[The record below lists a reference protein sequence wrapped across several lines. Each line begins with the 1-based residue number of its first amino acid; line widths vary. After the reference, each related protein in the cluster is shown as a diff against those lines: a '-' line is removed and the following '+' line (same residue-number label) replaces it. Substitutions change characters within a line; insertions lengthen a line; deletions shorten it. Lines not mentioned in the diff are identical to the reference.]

1 MYAEVSRDMLKTFV
15 ILGLLIAPLLL
26 VTASAEDVKVEIAEG
41 SKMVDNGKFYVPA
54 KIVVSVGTTV
64 EWKNLDDS
72 PHTVTSGTATCVGQC
87 WGLDFDSGVL
97 RLDDVYRFTFDKPGT
112 YPYLC
117 SLHPWMAGTVTVLKT
132 GQEIPV
138 ELSVK
143 AVQTKYKAGDEVTIE
158 GSVSAV
164 REDESLMIQILNPN
178 NEVVASEPLVLNSDN
193 TFSYS
198 FKLADEI
205 AAGSYTVK
213 VSYGDISTESFFEV
227 EIPEG
232 DGTGDVIPGGGND
245 DGIPED
251 GGTADV
257 RVVAKQV
264 RDLLLLRV
272 KNADGSTASVYG
284 ITVETSDSVIEAFK
298 GPRNW
303 SNVDVSAD
311 VASSEVDD
319 QPLSPG
325 NKAVFKVKVNDSSF
339 TVNWTAYDSEHNVL
353 DQGEVNPIRR

>member
-1 MYAEVSRDMLKTFV
+1 
-15 ILGLLIAPLLL
+15 
-26 VTASAEDVKVEIAEG
+26 
-41 SKMVDNGKFYVPA
+41 
-54 KIVVSVGTTV
+54 
-64 EWKNLDDS
+64 
-72 PHTVTSGTATCVGQC
+72 
-87 WGLDFDSGVL
+87 
-97 RLDDVYRFTFDKPGT
+97 
-112 YPYLC
+112 
-117 SLHPWMAGTVTVLKT
+117 
-132 GQEIPV
+132 
-138 ELSVK
+138 
-143 AVQTKYKAGDEVTIE
+143 VQAKYKAGDEVTIE

-164 REDESLMIQILNPN
+164 REEESLMIQIFNPN

-227 EIPEG
+227 EIGEN
-232 DGTGDVIPGGGND
+232 DGKNDVTPG
-245 DGIPED
+245 ED
-251 GGTADV
+251 GGTVDVTADV

-284 ITVETSDSVIEAFK
+284 ITVETSGSVIEAFK

-325 NKAVFKVKVNDSSF
+325 SKVVFKVKVNDSSF

>member
-1 MYAEVSRDMLKTFV
+1 MHAEVRKGMLKTFA

-26 VTASAEDVKVEIAEG
+26 VTANAEEVKVEIAEG
-41 SKMVDNGKFYVPA
+41 SKMVDNDKFFVPA
-54 KIVVSVGTTV
+54 KIVTPVGTTV
-64 EWKNLDDS
+64 EWKNLDDA

-117 SLHPWMAGTVTVLKT
+117 SLHPWMVGAVTVLKP
-132 GQEIPV
+132 GQETPV

-143 AVQTKYKAGDEVTIE
+143 VVQAKYKAGDEVTIE

-164 REDESLMIQILNPN
+164 REDESLMIQISNPN
-178 NEVVASEPLVLNSDN
+178 NEVVASEPLVLKSDN

-198 FKLADEI
+198 FQLTNEI

-213 VSYGDISTESFFEV
+213 VSYGGVSMESFFEV
-227 EIPEG
+227 EIG
-232 DGTGDVIPGGGND
+232 
-245 DGIPED
+245 ED
-251 GGTADV
+251 GGMVDVTADV

-284 ITVETSDSVIEAFK
+284 ITVETSDSVIQAFK

-303 SNVDVSAD
+303 SNLDVSAD

-319 QPLSPG
+319 EPLSPG
-325 NKAVFKVKVNDSSF
+325 SKAVFKVKVNDGNF
-339 TVNWTAYDSEHNVL
+339 TVNWTAYGSEHNVL
-353 DQGEVNPIRR
+353 DQGEVIPIRR

>member
-1 MYAEVSRDMLKTFV
+1 MYAEVSKDMLKTFV

-26 VTASAEDVKVEIAEG
+26 VTANAEDVKVEIAEG

-143 AVQTKYKAGDEVTIE
+143 AVQAKYKAGDEVTIE

-164 REDESLMIQILNPN
+164 REEESLMIQIFNPN

-213 VSYGDISTESFFEV
+213 VSYGDITTESFFEV
-227 EIPEG
+227 EIGEN
-232 DGTGDVIPGGGND
+232 DGKNDVTPG
-245 DGIPED
+245 ED
-251 GGTADV
+251 GGTVDVTADV

-284 ITVETSDSVIEAFK
+284 ITVETSGSVIEAFK

-325 NKAVFKVKVNDSSF
+325 SKVVFKVKVNDSSF